1 MTTSPAPAAF
11 RNSYPLDLGLYNDD
25 QQEVL
30 YITDDPAGHNL
41 HLDISNAAGQT
52 ISLSAPASTT
62 ASATNYHFAL
72 RFRPGTL
79 SSVFQS
85 YLSYAVST
93 LQGNKPAALSDTLQL
108 FATET
113 VAALQALQQ
122 QGWTIGYG
130 QEPGGALALYFLSS
144 QAQKLAPGAKV
155 SVIFPHASAEGT
167 GGARSTRVELNYRQ
181 VSLDSNATLISGHRQ
196 SQLTIVNQRGQKNI
210 PLHVS
215 FLGANAILNDGKAQN
230 TLTLRITNIL
240 KDNVVSLNPAGSSAP
255 SKFVLSFDVQA
266 DQEVKDWALGTVS
279 QVRAIHMDPTDPG
292 HWSLTPSSGQE
303 EVPEW
308 ILTPQPTK
316 TVLAPNEA
324 VTLTLNNIISSLP
337 PGQTNLYVGY
347 ENIPGYWDGQFVVLL
362 EKSPLL
368 YRGNNVGIGTA
379 TPHGALEIGPDAINA
394 NAWVYFQGN
403 ANGAQNPSADIRQ
416 GLMLAWNPSAGQGE
430 TQLLYATSLG
440 STPRLDFGRWNG
452 TAKTIDMTLH
462 GGNVGIGTASPN
474 NQLVVAAKA
483 SFGGNASNAGAEP
496 IEVQGPGAGVSFYDR
511 TGGATG
517 RWVIYSDRT
526 GAAGTETLRFWSS
539 SDKVTIT
546 QAGNLTLSG
555 LSMGGNSLQQGVN
568 WTAAQIHYHS
578 FPDGPIDV
586 APLTSSN
593 ALRIVG
599 GEGGVLATNAGD
611 VMCWASYGIVVKG
624 NIWAENKY
632 FRIDHPAKPD
642 HYLIHACL
650 EGPES
655 SVYYRGRAQLADG
668 RATIRLPDY
677 FESLTRQEGR
687 TVLLTPEGREP
698 FLLSYEPIDDGT
710 FRVYGTRPNGAFS
723 WEVKAVRADVEEV
736 AVEVTKDSAM
746 HRYAQR

>member
-11 RNSYPLDLGLYNDD
+11 RKSYPLDLGLYNDD

-41 HLDISNAAGQT
+41 HLDISNASGQAIT
-52 ISLSAPASTT
+52 LSAPGNTT
-62 ASATNYHFAL
+62 AGATNYHFAL

-93 LQGNKPAALSDTLQL
+93 LQGNKPDALSGTLQT

-113 VAALQALQQ
+113 TTALQAALQQ

-130 QEPGGALALYFLSS
+130 QEPGGMLALYFLSS
-144 QAQKLAPGAKV
+144 QAQTLAPGAKV

-181 VSLDSNATLISGHRQ
+181 VSLDNNTTFISGHRQ
-196 SQLTIVNQRGQKNI
+196 NQLTIVNQRGQKNI
-210 PLHVS
+210 PLHMS

-230 TLTLRITNIL
+230 ILTLRITNIL
-240 KDNVVSLNPAGSSAP
+240 KDSAVSLNPAGSSAP

-279 QVRAIHMDPTDPG
+279 QVRAIHMAPADPG

-308 ILTPQPTK
+308 ILTPQPAK
-316 TVLAPNEA
+316 TALAPNEA

-347 ENIPGYWDGQFVVLL
+347 ENIPGYWDGQFVVPL

-379 TPHGALEIGPDAINA
+379 TPHGALEIGPDVVNA

-403 ANGAQNPSADIRQ
+403 ANGVQNPPGDIRQ

-440 STPRLDFGRWNG
+440 STPRLDFGRWDG
-452 TAKTIDMTLH
+452 KTKTIDMTLH
-462 GGNVGIGTASPN
+462 GGNVGIGIASPN

-496 IEVQGPGAGVSFYDR
+496 LEVQGPGAGVSLYDR

-517 RWVIYSDRT
+517 RWVIYSNRT
-526 GAAGTETLRFWSS
+526 GAPGTETLHFWSS
-539 SDKVTIT
+539 GDKVAIT
-546 QAGNLTLSG
+546 QDGHLTLNG
-555 LSMGGNSLQQGVN
+555 LNMGGNSLQQGIN
-568 WTAAQIHYHS
+568 WTS
-578 FPDGPIDV
+578 EGN
-586 APLTSSN
+586 APLALSN

-599 GEGGVLATNAGD
+599 GEGGVLAVNAGD
-611 VMCWASYGIVVKG
+611 VMLWSPFGIAVKG
-624 NIWAENKY
+624 AISAKIKN
-632 FRIDHPAKPD
+632 FRIAHPAKPD

-655 SVYYRGRAQLADG
+655 SVYYRGHAQLEDG
-668 RATIRLPDY
+668 RATICLPDY

-698 FLLSYEPIDDGT
+698 FLLSYEAIVDGT
-710 FRVYGTRPNGAFS
+710 FKVYGTMPDGAFS
-723 WEVKAVRADVEEV
+723 WEVKAVRADVERLET
-736 AVEVTKDSAM
+736 ELRKPSM
-746 HRYAQR
+746 S